1 MPSTDGGITMP
12 STMDRRTPPRHPSPG
27 LPDVLSRRMFLAL
40 GAALGPLACAPG
52 TSSAGPGAE
61 AGRITARPQS
71 TPTESPLPA
80 GASPLGLSHDGRDG
94 LVYVPRQGGRPR
106 RPLLLL
112 LHGAT
117 GSAARI
123 TSRTGAFDLAEELGV
138 VVLAPD
144 SREATWDIA
153 AGPPGPD
160 LAFIDRALQYVCART
175 PIDSHRFAVG
185 GFSDGASYA
194 LSLGL
199 TNGDVFSH
207 VIAFSP
213 GFIKAGRTV
222 GHPAIF
228 VSHGT
233 LDDILPADDTSRKF
247 VPDLESAGYPIR
259 YREFKGGHTVPPEI
273 AREAFKWLAG

>member
-1 MPSTDGGITMP
+1 ME
-12 STMDRRTPPRHPSPG
+12 RRVAPERPSPER
-27 LPDVLSRRMFLAL
+27 PDLMSRRVFLTL
-40 GAALGPLACAPG
+40 GAALAPLACAAG
-52 TSSAGPGAE
+52 VSSAGPATD
-61 AGRITARPQS
+61 ASRITARPQS
-71 TPTESPLPA
+71 TPTEAPLPA
-80 GASPLGLSHDGRDG
+80 GESPLGLGHEGRDG
-94 LVYVPRQGGRPR
+94 LIYVPKQGRRPR
-106 RPLLLL
+106 LPLLLL

-123 TSRTGAFDLAEELGV
+123 TSRTGAFDLAEEFGV

-144 SREATWDIA
+144 SRGVTWDIA
-153 AGPPGPD
+153 TGPPGPD

-175 PIDSHRFAVG
+175 AIDAHRFAVG

-207 VIAFSP
+207 VIAFSA
-213 GFIKAGRTV
+213 GFIKARRAV

-228 VSHGT
+228 VSHGKR
-233 LDDILPADDTSRKF
+233 DEILPADDTSRKF
-247 VPDLESAGYPIR
+247 VPDLEDAGYAVR
-259 YREFKGGHTVPPEI
+259 YREFTGGHTVPPEV

>member
-1 MPSTDGGITMP
+1 MKVVALVLTLLLAVDCG
-12 STMDRRTPPRHPSPG
+12 SP
-27 LPDVLSRRMFLAL
+27 
-40 GAALGPLACAPG
+40 
-52 TSSAGPGAE
+52 
-61 AGRITARPQS
+61 
-71 TPTESPLPA
+71 
-80 GASPLGLSHDGRDG
+80 
-94 LVYVPRQGGRPR
+94 RPR
-106 RPLLLL
+106 RVYTLPDTPDGAELGILSRDHTVPHVTTMPGFFGQPFRLFLRERVLPATEMQPGGRVVLL

-144 SREATWDIA
+144 SREVTWDIA
-153 AGPPGPD
+153 TGPPGPD

-175 PIDSHRFAVG
+175 AIDSHRFAVG

-213 GFIKAGRTV
+213 GFIKARRAV

-233 LDDILPADDTSRKF
+233 RDDILPADDTSRKF
-247 VPDLESAGYPIR
+247 VPDLESAGYAIR

>member
-1 MPSTDGGITMP
+1 MPLAMP
-12 STMDRRTPPRHPSPG
+12 GDHI
-27 LPDVLSRRMFLAL
+27 SRRVFLVL
-40 GAALGPLACAPG
+40 GAALTPLACKTSASSPG
-52 TSSAGPGAE
+52 PSTDAW
-61 AGRITARPQS
+61 RITARPLS
-71 TPTESPLPA
+71 APSEPPLPA
-80 GASPLGLSHDGRDG
+80 GESPLGLGAGGRDG
-94 LVYVPRQGGRPR
+94 LIYVPKQTQRPKL
-106 RPLLLL
+106 PLLLL

-117 GSAARI
+117 GSAQRI
-123 TSRTGAFDLAEELGV
+123 TGRTAAFDLAEEFGV

-144 SREATWDIA
+144 SREVTWDIA
-153 AGPPGPD
+153 MGPSGPD
-160 LAFIDRALQYVCART
+160 LAFIDRALQHVFAHVA
-175 PIDSHRFAVG
+175 IDSHRFAIG

-213 GFIKAGRTV
+213 GFIKARRAV

-233 LDDILPADDTSRKF
+233 RDDILPADATSRKF
-247 VPDLESAGYPIR
+247 VPDLENAGYAIR
-259 YREFKGGHTVPPEI
+259 YREFTGGHTVPPEV